1 MPAKSAKQYRLFQ
14 SIVHKKKDSKDNDL
28 NVGPS
33 KEVAEDFIRHT
44 PKDKRRLFA
53 QRKRER

>member
-1 MPAKSAKQYRLFQ
+1 MPVKSAKQYRLFQ
-14 SIVHKKKDSKDNDL
+14 AIVNKKKDSKSNDL

-33 KEVAEDFIRHT
+33 KEVAEDFIKHT
-44 PKDKRRLFA
+44 PKDKRKLFA